1 MTDASQP
8 RPAPPTGPD
17 AGDCCGICFYSRT
30 RTIEGT
36 DYLCCCCVAPATV
49 SSDVPATTKAQWP
62 IVDEAE
68 WCGDGMDM
76 TGRKF
81 GVF

>member
-1 MTDASQP
+1 
-8 RPAPPTGPD
+8 
-17 AGDCCGICFYSRT
+17 
-30 RTIEGT
+30 
-36 DYLCCCCVAPATV
+36 
-49 SSDVPATTKAQWP
+49 VPATTKAQWP